1 MTPRPANRGFSII
14 ELLTVMLVLGILA
27 GIAVPQL
34 RGAVGKA
41 DAARVLSDVH
51 TIRLAA
57 HDHLA
62 DTGVFPR
69 SGATGSV
76 PAEMVDDL
84 PEGFPF
90 SYDDVSYTWMSLPLF
105 GTSTWGREL
114 GIVWVRY
121 PSDSPVGRSL
131 RANQSDNA
139 IWTPTMMLFLV
150 TH

>member
-1 MTPRPANRGFSII
+1 MSRRTDRGFTLI
-14 ELLTVMLVLGILA
+14 ELLTVMLIIGILA
-27 GIAVPQL
+27 GIAIPQF

-41 DAARVLSDVH
+41 DAARVLSDVN

-62 DTGVFPR
+62 DTGRFPG
-69 SGATGSV
+69 SGARGSV
-76 PAEMVDDL
+76 PGDMTDDL

-90 SYDDVSYTWMSLPLF
+90 AFKDVSYTWMSLRLF
-105 GTSTWGREL
+105 GTSIWGREL

-131 RANQSDNA
+131 RANQGDNV
-139 IWTPTMMLFLV
+139 IWTPTQMLFLI

>member
-1 MTPRPANRGFSII
+1 MKRPSPRGFTLI
-14 ELLTVMLVLGILA
+14 ELLTVMLIIGILA
-27 GIAVPQL
+27 GIAIPQL

-41 DAARVLSDVH
+41 DAARVLSDVN

-62 DTGVFPR
+62 DTGVFP
-69 SGATGSV
+69 ATGSMGSP
-76 PAEMVDDL
+76 PADMVDNL

-90 SYDDVSYTWMSLPLF
+90 SFEDVSYTWMSLQLF
-105 GTSTWGREL
+105 GTNIWGREL

-121 PSDSPVGRSL
+121 PADSPVGKAL
-131 RANQSDNA
+131 RANQGNNA
-139 IWTPTMMLFLV
+139 FWGPTQMLFLI